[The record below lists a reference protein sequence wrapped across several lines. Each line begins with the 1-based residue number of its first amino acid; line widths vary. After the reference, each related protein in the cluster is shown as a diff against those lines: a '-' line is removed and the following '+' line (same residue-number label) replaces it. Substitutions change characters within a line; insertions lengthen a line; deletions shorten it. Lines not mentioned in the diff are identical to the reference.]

1 MSAFTVDKAFE
12 GAGAQTGLELW
23 RVEAKQV
30 VKQTEVTANLAVA
43 LAVLS
48 TVRKR
53 LRLPILAQFCIYS
66 HIFMNSPSIFYTYR
80 ASTLLYA
87 TCSAMASSM

>member
-30 VKQTEVTANLAVA
+30 VKQTEVIASLFAA
-43 LAVLS
+43 LVVFPLVLK
-48 TVRKR
+48 VH
-53 LRLPILAQFCIYS
+53 FV
-66 HIFMNSPSIFYTYR
+66 FFV
-80 ASTLLYA
+80 
-87 TCSAMASSM
+87 